1 MPKGLIYFI
10 LFFLSTTFYAQSN
23 RFKAQLDSIQE
34 LRQLSK
40 NNDLDLDKRI
50 FYAQEASKL
59 SHKTKVDSVIL
70 NSYNNLISICITDK
84 YFNGLKEL
92 SHKTLKLSK
101 RLKDST
107 SMAQSFNAL
116 GMHYSSLNIGNKAD
130 SAYYYFYEAEKV
142 YKSLNEHYN
151 RAFVLFNLAKIQCFE
166 KNYISSEITSI
177 KAISILDNM
186 RQANEVKKLKSFI
199 YNNLGIIF
207 NQLRQYK
214 ESIKYHKLSLNTK
227 RKLKGSFQ
235 KNIDNSLNNLGNAYT
250 EFGQYNKAIEN
261 YLKILKNKNLIKER
275 PSFYAEVIDNYA
287 YNLFLS
293 SKYKQLPKLYLRALK
308 ICDSVEAQY
317 RSIIIHQ
324 HLAEYY
330 DYKKQ
335 KDSAL
340 YHGYKAKAISEQFYK
355 DDVLKSLL
363 ILSKIEEDSIAIK
376 HYDAYIT
383 LNDSIQ
389 HEQRLKRNKHTRIQ
403 FETDQYIRETKRLTT
418 QNILIVVIGSIL
430 VFVLGLLY
438 FIKTQRTKNKALV
451 YEQIQQEAN
460 QEIYALMLQ
469 QHEKLETGRL
479 LERHRISEDLHDG
492 ILSQLFG
499 TRMGFG
505 FLELTGDTQTLKQFK
520 QLQQE
525 LQGIEKE
532 VRDVSHELKNDSLVS
547 KTSFETVL
555 ENYIKQQS
563 AIGNFRYS
571 IKKEKPLQ
579 FETIGNAIKVAVF
592 RIVQEAIQ
600 NVIKH
605 AKAKTITVF
614 FKEKGNTLYVTISD
628 DGIGFDAKTKHK
640 GIGLKNIES
649 RVSKLGGT
657 FNIVSKPN
665 PGTVVNIAVPI

>member
-10 LFFLSTTFYAQSN
+10 FFFLSTTFYAQSN

-50 FYAQEASKL
+50 FYAKQAVDL
-59 SHKTKVDSVIL
+59 SYKTKVDSTIL
-70 NSYNNLISICITDK
+70 KSNNNLISV
-84 YFNGLKEL
+84 FLKKGDF
-92 SHKTLKLSK
+92 SRAKQYSYKNIARAK
-101 RLKDST
+101 KLKDSSALAFIT
-107 SMAQSFNAL
+107 ESLGKCHYSFFPKIETDSVYYHYSISEKTHKAL
-116 GMHYSSLNIGNKAD
+116 GNNLKRAIILRKIAILQKNEKDFTGSEVTSAKA
-130 SAYYYFYEAEKV
+130 
-142 YKSLNEHYN
+142 L
-151 RAFVLFNLAKIQCFE
+151 L
-166 KNYISSEITSI
+166 
-177 KAISILDNM
+177 ILDKLE
-186 RQANEVKKLKSFI
+186 QTNEVKKHKSFT
-199 YNNLGIIF
+199 YNNLGMLF
-207 NQLRQYK
+207 DELKQYE
-214 ESIKYHKLSLNTK
+214 ESTKYYNLSLE
-227 RKLKGSFQ
+227 LK
-235 KNIDNSLNNLGNAYT
+235 KELKVIDRMAYNETLNNLGNT
-250 EFGQYNKAIEN
+250 FRNSGQYEKAIEN

-275 PSFYAEVIDNYA
+275 PSFYALVLDNYA
-287 YNLFLS
+287 HALYLS
-293 SKYKQLPKLYLRALK
+293 RDHKHLPKLYLRALK

-340 YHGYKAKAISEQFYK
+340 YHGYKAKTISEQFYK

-614 FKEKGNTLYVTISD
+614 FKEKENTLYVTISD